1 MGFQISF
8 LSIGQGTFL
17 SNPSHRPDHIEVMDG
32 TMDDWPGDLPGQD
45 YQQTR
50 KNIVP
55 VLGMSR
61 PGGSYVLVHKLIEGF
76 WEPFGPGHEDY
87 GKEES
92 HNSFEHNWWQ
102 EAKGRGD
109 VKMKDFLHEFN
120 EGFLKVIPRFLEELM
135 VENSWRTGLTFTGQD
150 VSKEGR
156 GL

>member
-1 MGFQISF
+1 
-8 LSIGQGTFL
+8 
-17 SNPSHRPDHIEVMDG
+17 
-32 TMDDWPGDLPGQD
+32 
-45 YQQTR
+45 
-50 KNIVP
+50 
-55 VLGMSR
+55 MSR
-61 PGGSYVLVHKLIEGF
+61 PGGSYVLVHKLIEAF

>member
-1 MGFQISF
+1 MKVLDSQ
-8 LSIGQGTFL
+8 
-17 SNPSHRPDHIEVMDG
+17 DHYHQA
-32 TMDDWPGDLPGQD
+32 L
-45 YQQTR
+45 
-50 KNIVP
+50 
-55 VLGMSR
+55 R
-61 PGGSYVLVHKLIEGF
+61 PGNCGAPL
-76 WEPFGPGHEDY
+76 DY

-102 EAKGRGD
+102 EAKGRGH